1 VQIEPQRDKTT
12 GEPDRNFKRR
22 LRPTA
27 LGCRKAKPSTPDAAV
42 PRRIPPL
49 NALKAFEASAR
60 LGSFV
65 LAAAELNVTPSAVSQ
80 HIKKLEDFYG
90 RQLFIRNNNQLL
102 LTDIARTVLAASSQ
116 MMDGLADLTER
127 LLGGPVPSNLIVS
140 VLPSVGVR
148 WLNRRLPEFL
158 NAHPNVRL
166 DLRLEEDPVDFFRS
180 RIDVRICY
188 GEHLYPELV
197 TVPFKRDRVTA
208 MCQPDLLARQ
218 RVDPAA
224 PDTLNDD
231 VLIHVAWRAG
241 FSSYPTWSAWFASQG
256 ITCHPR
262 RELGHTT
269 DTSCVAIDLAC
280 SGRGVVL
287 GQEMLAETE
296 LAAGDLVAPFPH
308 WMPLQYDYCV
318 VHAESNK
325 RNRIVVAFVEWLA
338 AGAASGVTRR

>member
-1 VQIEPQRDKTT
+1 
-12 GEPDRNFKRR
+12 
-22 LRPTA
+22 
-27 LGCRKAKPSTPDAAV
+27 V
-42 PRRIPPL
+42 PRKIPPL

-80 HIKKLEDFYG
+80 HIRKLEDFYG
-90 RQLFIRNNNQLL
+90 RQLFIRRNNQLL

-116 MMDGLADLTER
+116 MMDGLAELTDR
-127 LLGGPVPSNLIVS
+127 LLGGPVRSNLIVS

-158 NAHPNVRL
+158 DSHPDVRL
-166 DLRLEEDPVDFFRS
+166 DLRLEEDPVDFFRN
-180 RIDVRICY
+180 RIDVRLCY
-188 GEHLYPELV
+188 GEHLYPEFV
-197 TVPFKRDRVTA
+197 TVPFKSDRVTA
-208 MCQPDLLARQ
+208 MCRPDLLAR
-218 RVDPAA
+218 RGVDPAA
-224 PDTLNDD
+224 PQSLGDD
-231 VLIHVAWRAG
+231 ALIHVAWRAG

-256 ITCHPR
+256 MTWHPR
-262 RELGHTT
+262 LELGHTT

-308 WMPLQYDYCV
+308 WMALQYDYCV

-325 RNRIVVAFVEWLA
+325 RNRTVGAFVEWLVT
-338 AGAASGVTRR
+338 GAASGVSRR

>member
-1 VQIEPQRDKTT
+1 MP
-12 GEPDRNFKRR
+12 
-22 LRPTA
+22 
-27 LGCRKAKPSTPDAAV
+27 RK
-42 PRRIPPL
+42 IPPL

-90 RQLFIRNNNQLL
+90 RQLFIRRNNQLL

-116 MMDGLADLTER
+116 MMDGLAELTDR
-127 LLGGPVPSNLIVS
+127 LLGGPVRSNLIVS

-158 NAHPNVRL
+158 DSHPDVRL
-166 DLRLEEDPVDFFRS
+166 DLRLEEDPVDFFRN
-180 RIDVRICY
+180 RIDVRLSY
-188 GEHLYPELV
+188 GEHLYPEFV
-197 TVPFKRDRVTA
+197 TVPFRSDRVTA
-208 MCQPDLLARQ
+208 MCHPDLLARL
-218 RVDPAA
+218 DPTA
-224 PDTLNDD
+224 PQSLGDD
-231 VLIHVAWRAG
+231 ALIHVAWRGG

-256 ITCHPR
+256 MTWHPR
-262 RELGHTT
+262 LELGHTT

-325 RNRIVVAFVEWLA
+325 RNRTVAAFVEWLA
-338 AGAASGVTRR
+338 AKRGARPDSRPPCPPLNAT

>member
-1 VQIEPQRDKTT
+1 MS
-12 GEPDRNFKRR
+12 
-22 LRPTA
+22 
-27 LGCRKAKPSTPDAAV
+27 RKL
-42 PRRIPPL
+42 PPL

-90 RQLFIRNNNQLL
+90 RQLFIRRNNQLV

-127 LLGGPVPSNLIVS
+127 LLGAPVRSNLIVS

-148 WLNRRLPEFL
+148 WLNRRLPGFL
-158 NAHPNVRL
+158 DAHPDVRL
-166 DLRLEEDPVDFFRS
+166 DLRLEEDPVDFFRN
-180 RIDVRICY
+180 RIDVRLCY
-188 GEHLYPELV
+188 GEHLYPEFV

-208 MCQPDLLARQ
+208 MCRPELAREDL
-218 RVDPAA
+218 DPTA
-224 PDTLNDD
+224 PNVLGDD
-231 VLIHVAWRAG
+231 ALIHVAWRAG

-256 ITCHPR
+256 LMRHPR

-269 DTSCVAIDLAC
+269 DTSSVAIDLAC

-296 LAAGDLVAPFPH
+296 LASGDLLAPFPH

-325 RNRIVVAFVEWLA
+325 RNRVVAAFVDWLV
-338 AGAASGVTRR
+338 AGGKGGVSRR

>member
-1 VQIEPQRDKTT
+1 
-12 GEPDRNFKRR
+12 
-22 LRPTA
+22 
-27 LGCRKAKPSTPDAAV
+27 V
-42 PRRIPPL
+42 PRKLPPL

-90 RQLFIRNNNQLL
+90 RQLFIRRNNQLL
-102 LTDIARTVLAASSQ
+102 LTDIARTVLAESTQ
-116 MMDGLADLTER
+116 MMDGLAELTER
-127 LLGGPVPSNLIVS
+127 LLGGPLRSNLIVS

-158 NAHPNVRL
+158 DEHPDVRL
-166 DLRLEEDPVDFFRS
+166 DLRLEEDPVDFFRN
-180 RIDVRICY
+180 RIDVRLCY
-188 GEHLYPELV
+188 GEHLYPEFV

-208 MCQPDLLARQ
+208 MCRPDLLVRE
-218 RVDPAA
+218 RVDPAV
-224 PDTLNDD
+224 PHGLGDD
-231 VLIHVAWRAG
+231 ALIHVAWRAG
-241 FSSYPTWSAWFASQG
+241 FSSYPTWSAWFASQA
-256 ITCHPR
+256 ITRHPR

-269 DTSCVAIDLAC
+269 DTSSVAIDLAC
-280 SGRGVVL
+280 SGRGIVL

-318 VHAESNK
+318 VHSESNR
-325 RNRIVVAFVEWLA
+325 RNRIVGAFVEWLVA
-338 AGAASGVTRR
+338 SAASAVSRP